1 MEAWQSR
8 RPGLDVPPVRA
19 SYGCRAGAVCGL
31 APQGR
36 PDWPRYRSLGA
47 RTYGPSD
54 RAVQARVAIIRVQK
68 EGRHEMLKET
78 IAAML
83 VVTGVVV
90 ASARERDVIAR
101 FDGG

>member
-1 MEAWQSR
+1 MER
-8 RPGLDVPPVRA
+8 RSESGPSPGTRDGSFTAALRLPFGDPVLSSAGRGMAIETPGLDVPPVRA

-31 APQGR
+31 ALQGR

-68 EGRHEMLKET
+68 
-78 IAAML
+78 
-83 VVTGVVV
+83 
-90 ASARERDVIAR
+90 
-101 FDGG
+101 